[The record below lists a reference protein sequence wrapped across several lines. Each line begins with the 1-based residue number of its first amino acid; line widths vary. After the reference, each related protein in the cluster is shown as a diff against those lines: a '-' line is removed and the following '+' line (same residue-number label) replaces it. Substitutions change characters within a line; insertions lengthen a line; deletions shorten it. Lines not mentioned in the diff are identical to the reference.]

1 MNKTKT
7 VYINTVT
14 AVILVSLLFIDN
26 LSSDKAVVATTSSS
40 LPTPNATEPLST
52 TITTGSGL
60 NNSTTTNATGGAAIS
75 ETVNDRLENT
85 TSALENTTAA
95 LTNATRALQNI
106 SSMIP
111 AAIPSSSSA
120 APLRPPTTVTSASAV
135 NATTVINSI
144 FENNLPAI
152 FIIVISSIIGVPLVL
167 DIVLAYRRKPPT
179 TVSGTYRESSNR
191 VVGMPDL
198 YRSLMTF
205 GIIVLVG
212 TVIFYLLALIT
223 LNINDSTSPALQ
235 SLIDVLKSLGTI
247 LGTALATIIAFY
259 FGTRATES
267 ATEKATAAAAAG
279 ATVAKARAA
288 AIERE
293 PPNVLNTIPAD
304 GATQVPV
311 SSLISATF
319 SEPMSSPTINENT
332 FTIRR
337 ADDESTMIKGAL
349 SLSPDSKTAIFD
361 PDQDFS
367 PNTKYIAEIS
377 TGPKDLAGN
386 ALASTKR
393 WSFTT
398 ATAAKNPYLFTV
410 QRYIYS

>member
-1 MNKTKT
+1 
-7 VYINTVT
+7 
-14 AVILVSLLFIDN
+14 
-26 LSSDKAVVATTSSS
+26 
-40 LPTPNATEPLST
+40 
-52 TITTGSGL
+52 
-60 NNSTTTNATGGAAIS
+60 
-75 ETVNDRLENT
+75 
-85 TSALENTTAA
+85 
-95 LTNATRALQNI
+95 
-106 SSMIP
+106 
-111 AAIPSSSSA
+111 
-120 APLRPPTTVTSASAV
+120 
-135 NATTVINSI
+135 
-144 FENNLPAI
+144 
-152 FIIVISSIIGVPLVL
+152 
-167 DIVLAYRRKPPT
+167 
-179 TVSGTYRESSNR
+179 
-191 VVGMPDL
+191 MPDL

-223 LNINDSTSPALQ
+223 LNINDATSPALQ

-259 FGTRATES
+259 FGTRASES
-267 ATEKATAAAAAG
+267 ATEKAAAAAATV
-279 ATVAKARAA
+279 ATVTKAGAA
-288 AIERE
+288 AAAVEKE
-293 PPNVLNTIPAD
+293 PPNVLNTIPTD

-377 TGPKDLAGN
+377 TAAKDLAGS

-398 ATAAKNPYLFTV
+398 TASVA
-410 QRYIYS
+410 

>member
-1 MNKTKT
+1 MNKTKR
-7 VYINTVT
+7 VYINTVA
-14 AVILVSLLFIDN
+14 AVILISLLFIDN
-26 LSSDKAVVATTSSS
+26 LSSSDKAVASATSS
-40 LPTPNATEPLST
+40 LPVLNATEILRDNT
-52 TITTGSGL
+52 TATTTSGGLANVTNTTGS
-60 NNSTTTNATGGAAIS
+60 AIS
-75 ETVNDRLENT
+75 EIVNDRLENT
-85 TSALENTTAA
+85 TSALANATAA
-95 LTNATRALQNI
+95 LTNATNAFQGVVSNP
-106 SSMIP
+106 P
-111 AAIPSSSSA
+111 AQTPPVQT
-120 APLRPPTTVTSASAV
+120 PLPPNTSTNASTV
-135 NATTVINSI
+135 NATTVISSI
-144 FENNLPAI
+144 FENNLPAV
-152 FIIVISSIIGVPLVL
+152 FIIVIASIIGVPLVL
-167 DIVLAYRRKPPT
+167 DIILAYRRKPPT
-179 TVSGTYRESSNR
+179 VSTGGENSSNQ

-267 ATEKATAAAAAG
+267 ATEKATAAVTKGAAA
-279 ATVAKARAA
+279 AA
-288 AIERE
+288 AAAAADEEE
-293 PPNVLNTIPAD
+293 PPKVLNTIPAD
-304 GATQVPV
+304 GATQVPIT
-311 SSLISATF
+311 SLISATF

-337 ADDESTMIKGAL
+337 ADDETTMIKGVL

-393 WSFTT
+393 WSFITT
-398 ATAAKNPYLFTV
+398 TNSSSQA
-410 QRYIYS
+410 